1 MWLWQL
7 KQMLLT
13 AELICIFNF
22 LGAGEMA
29 PWLGALAALLE
40 EFHPKY
46 PCSSSQ
52 LSATPP
58 PQYAVPFSGL
68 SEYQACTW
76 HTDICSGKILIHI
89 NKFFLMLA

>member
-40 EFHPKY
+40 DP
-46 PCSSSQ
+46 
-52 LSATPP
+52 
-58 PQYAVPFSGL
+58 G
-68 SEYQACTW
+68 
-76 HTDICSGKILIHI
+76 
-89 NKFFLMLA
+89 